1 MGGVTIQ
8 LITVI
13 NATFIVKFCLLEQ
26 VETKVIL
33 EIELG
38 YLTQEYFRRKLML
51 NIPGFLLYDFI
62 NEINNLMFKK
72 LNKINNRLVIIT
84 QFTAPYFNVIKLSFL

>member
-1 MGGVTIQ
+1 
-8 LITVI
+8 
-13 NATFIVKFCLLEQ
+13 
-26 VETKVIL
+26 
-33 EIELG
+33 
-38 YLTQEYFRRKLML
+38 ML

-62 NEINNLMFKK
+62 NDLMFKK